1 MSSSNDNMA
10 SGPGAFHPGEEDA
23 LVDINRLSEAVI
35 ELNIARKN
43 VSMYPPG
50 HVQVEKS
57 VARAYAILNE
67 LVSVW
72 PRITIGVAK
81 DTLLIGEEQL
91 DSKNPVFTDFA
102 VALNGR
108 EIAAVTFVLG
118 LRQQEVAKFEQI
130 LSIDPE
136 KIMAHGG
143 IEKVLSKAKIEN
155 IIVQALDYSGF
166 HLTEEE
172 EITLSESR
180 EESSEASMWQ
190 DFVSQ
195 LVSDTLD
202 PSGDGLSPGDSLDI
216 PPAELA
222 KFLNES
228 KVDPETAAQSY
239 ESIVAQYIRRVTE
252 RKQLTEEQSA
262 TLATL
267 INVIQNLKP
276 DLRKQFL
283 AAAFQCLASD
293 NLSSIA
299 EDLLQGFPDDMVIEM
314 IRQANE
320 EGREIPRALL
330 NVVQRMSFTQEED
343 EYDQGAVSVKEEDTA
358 EVGTAEERP
367 LEEGRR
373 HDVSQEEMEKLFEV
387 KTNKGKG
394 ESECEDTL
402 EALAKPVGPEEM
414 RLAEAFPIEEYMETL
429 ADGHIALQLGQALL
443 VFMEADIDD
452 EHYKALL
459 EKLLVLLPDLLE
471 HGAFSFLLEI
481 SDTLRRHGDE
491 KSPDDLDALAE
502 RPVSSERAKR
512 HNQKG
517 DGVRKMAL
525 DALRT
530 FNDPDFVSKAVSALD
545 TWADEKGQEA
555 ADFLMALG
563 PSSLPLVID
572 LYGEEESPRRSKVL
586 FRLLVNFGEA
596 AATEAQER
604 LDDTRSPFVRNL
616 LVLIRHVGT
625 QEAVDH
631 VRPLVKHEDREVQME
646 ALAILLKHKDPGSI
660 PLLREAL
667 LSKDND
673 ISSRAVSLAGQ
684 HGGDDVAEDLAS
696 MLKTRPFLRS
706 GYELNEKIIHALGE
720 IGNRCAVPILEKLAR
735 SRWVLYPNTLSHM
748 KVVLFDSLERYP
760 EGSLQK
766 LLSIGQKLD
775 DPRIRRAC
783 IRMAE
788 AHRLNRLPS
797 SIDE

>member
-1 MSSSNDNMA
+1 MSNSNDNMA
-10 SGPGAFHPGEEDA
+10 SGRGAFLPGEGDT

-72 PRITIGVAK
+72 SRITIGVAK
-81 DTLLIGEEQL
+81 DTLLVGEEQL
-91 DSKNPVFTDFA
+91 DSTNPVFTDFA
-102 VALNGR
+102 VALNRR
-108 EIAAVTFVLG
+108 EIAAVTFVPG
-118 LRQQEVAKFEQI
+118 LKQQEVAKFEQI
-130 LSIDPE
+130 LSTAPE
-136 KIMAHGG
+136 KIIAHGG
-143 IEKVLSKAKIEN
+143 IEKVFSKAKMAN
-155 IIVQALDYSGF
+155 IIIQALDYSGF

-180 EESSEASMWQ
+180 EESSDASMWQ

-202 PSGDGLSPGDSLDI
+202 PSGEGLSPEDSLHI

-252 RKQLTEEQSA
+252 RKQLPEEQSA
-262 TLATL
+262 TLAGL

-283 AAAFQCLASD
+283 SAAFQCLASD

-343 EYDQGAVSVKEEDTA
+343 EYDDEAEGVTED
-358 EVGTAEERP
+358 GRP
-367 LEEGRR
+367 LEESPRP
-373 HDVSQEEMEKLFEV
+373 DASQEEMEKLFEV
-387 KTNKGKG
+387 KTDKGKG
-394 ESECEDTL
+394 DSEYDATL

-443 VFMEADIDD
+443 AFMEADIDD

-481 SDTLRRHGDE
+481 SDTLRRHGEE
-491 KSPDDLDALAE
+491 KSPDDLDTLAE
-502 RPVSSERAKR
+502 RPVPAERAKR

-530 FNDPDFVSKAVSALD
+530 FNDPDFVSKAVSAFD

-563 PSSLPLVID
+563 PSSLPQVID

-604 LDDTRSPFVRNL
+604 LDDTRGHFVRNL
-616 LVLIRHVGT
+616 LVLIEHVGT
-625 QEAVDH
+625 HEAVDH
-631 VRPLVKHEDREVQME
+631 VRPLVKHDDREVRME
-646 ALAILLKHKDPGSI
+646 ALAILLKHKDPGSV

-667 LSKDND
+667 LSKDKD

-684 HGGDDVAEDLAS
+684 YGGDDVAEDLAS
-696 MLKTRPFLRS
+696 MVKTRPFLRS
-706 GYELNEKIIHALGE
+706 GYGLNEKIIHALGE
-720 IGNRCAVPILEKLAR
+720 IGNHHAVPVLEKLAR
-735 SRWVLYPNTLSHM
+735 SKWMLYPNTLLRM
-748 KVVLFDSLERYP
+748 KVVLFESLERYP
-760 EGSLQK
+760 KGSLER
-766 LLSIGQKLD
+766 LLGIGEKLD
-775 DPRIRRAC
+775 NPRIRRAC
-783 IRMAE
+783 MRIADSRQDK
-788 AHRLNRLPS
+788 P
-797 SIDE
+797 